1 MGILEFEVPIF
12 GPMGV
17 NLPGLIGQ
25 IVNFLILLFVLRLVL
40 YKPVLQMLDQR
51 SARIR
56 EGVEQA
62 ERARAEAIRM
72 QQEYEARMEEARRE
86 NQRIINEA
94 MQISDR
100 LRAEAQE
107 QARQQAEQFLERARA
122 EIEQD
127 RRQAAAEL
135 RGQVADIAIA
145 AASKVVRRSLD
156 AKAHAQIID
165 EVLSEADKLKY
176 N

>member
-25 IVNFLILLFVLRLVL
+25 MINFLLLLIILRLVL
-40 YKPVLQMLDQR
+40 YKPVLRMLDQR
-51 SARIR
+51 AAKIR

-62 ERARAEAIRM
+62 ERSRQDAIRM
-72 QQEYEARMEEARRE
+72 QQEYEGRMEEARRE

-107 QARQQAEQFLERARA
+107 QARQQSEEFLARARS
-122 EIEQD
+122 EIDQE
-127 RRQAAAEL
+127 RRQAVADL
-135 RGQVADIAIA
+135 RRQVADLAIM
-145 AASKVVRRSLD
+145 AASRVIRRSLD
-156 AKAHAQIID
+156 PKDHARIID